1 MKNKV
6 SLLFAGYL
14 AVISFASPAQAASGF
29 VSTGVNLRSGPSVEY
44 PVVATI
50 SSQEFLEINGCI
62 TERNWCEVSWRGFS
76 GWVSGQYL
84 RNQSYGPI
92 VEAGPII
99 NIPII
104 VFNQDDYWNKHY
116 RGRPFYNEHSARQN
130 TPDPRPVIKDNP
142 APVQER
148 GPTPDRGRP
157 DRW

>member
-1 MKNKV
+1 MKNKC
-6 SLLFAGYL
+6 SFLIAGCLALIGFA
-14 AVISFASPAQAASGF
+14 APAQAASGF
-29 VSTGVNLRSGPSVEY
+29 VSTGVNLRSGPGVEY

-62 TERNWCEVSWRGFS
+62 TAWNWCEVNWRGFS

-92 VEAGPII
+92 VEAGPVI

-116 RGRPFYNEHSARQN
+116 RERPFYNERSARKSA
-130 TPDPRPVIKDNP
+130 PEPRPAGNNNP
-142 APVQER
+142 AQNH
-148 GPTPDRGRP
+148 GPMQDRGRP